1 MYRAGIIGAG
11 GIAGMGILG
20 MHEESDIG
28 KKKFRASHAGGYR
41 EADGIELV
49 AVSDLNEEK
58 LETFCS
64 AWDIPKDHQYTDF
77 EQMLATED
85 LDVVSVCTPSM
96 YHHDPVIRAAE
107 SQNPAV
113 ILCEK
118 PIATS
123 VADGEAMVRACRS
136 NDVELVVNHS
146 FRFTDKLQRLR
157 SLIVDD
163 GLIGDIHSVTANF
176 RMELLRN
183 STHLL
188 DTLIY
193 LLDARAER
201 VAGYITGENEA
212 VSALDADQR
221 VDDSGGGGF
230 VVMDD
235 GTFVTVD
242 CTVPRAISS
251 MSYQFIGD
259 AGKLYLNNDDGEWR
273 YWELQ
278 DGDHVE
284 KPLPGIDSAWTWEA
298 DYEDAFPRAVNHV
311 VDLLDEKT
319 TNISPGEDAVRSLE
333 MIVAFYLSEY
343 TGSQIAVPLAEPLQ
357 DVTITSW

>member
-20 MHEESDIG
+20 MHDESDIG
-28 KKKFRASHAGGYR
+28 KKKFRASHAGGYQ
-41 EADGIELV
+41 EVDGIELAAV
-49 AVSDLNEEK
+49 ADLNPEK
-58 LETFCS
+58 LQTFCS
-64 AWDIPKDHQYTDF
+64 AWDIPTEHQYTNV
-77 EQMLATED
+77 EEMLEEED

-96 YHHDPVIRAAE
+96 YHHEPVTTAAE
-107 SQNPAV
+107 SQNPSV

-123 VADGEAMVRACRS
+123 VADGEAMVQICQS
-136 NDVELVVNHS
+136 NNVELVVNHS
-146 FRFTDKLQRLR
+146 FRFTEKLQALHK
-157 SLIVDD
+157 LVVEDA
-163 GLIGDIHSVTANF
+163 LIGNIHSVTANF

-212 VSALDADQR
+212 VTALDADRR

-259 AGKLYLNNDDGEWR
+259 SGKLYLNNDDGEWR
-273 YWELQ
+273 YWNLV

-284 KPLPGIDSAWTWEA
+284 TPLPGIESAWTWES
-298 DYEDAFPRAVNHV
+298 DYEAAFPNAVQHV
-311 VDLLDEKT
+311 VDLLDGRA
-319 TNISPGEDAVRSLE
+319 TNLSPGEDAVRSLE

-343 TGSQIAVPLAEPLQ
+343 TGSQIAVPLESPLR